1 MFLSVVS
8 ISKNYVLAW
17 FEPFSYFILDAGSWL
32 LLSQILPSLCVT
44 FIQQWLFYFNLFY
57 SFSFFFLIKREEVG
71 DCIQA
76 NEMQHECPHL
86 NHFHRFP
93 LSPAA
98 TVDPLPREYRSM
110 GPKRDPEN
118 LGAHVILKS
127 SHYLMQMWNYA
138 EFHGFRKVNWIIN
151 FFLINGQQ

>member
-1 MFLSVVS
+1 MEDHDYYSHRFSPLSVS
-8 ISKNYVLAW
+8 
-17 FEPFSYFILDAGSWL
+17 PSYNNDF
-32 LLSQILPSLCVT
+32 
-44 FIQQWLFYFNLFY
+44 FYFNLFY
-57 SFSFFFLIKREEVG
+57 SFSFFFLIKRVEVG

-76 NEMQHECPHL
+76 NDKQHACPHL
-86 NHFHRFP
+86 NDFHRFP

-118 LGAHVILKS
+118 LGAHVILIS
-127 SHYLMQMWNYA
+127 SHYLMQIWNYA

-151 FFLINGQQ
+151 FFLINGLFFYQQ